1 MEKPAITA
9 THWMLHRFRT
19 ICSATMVSAI
29 AMAVPSAILLVG
41 FSLTGLLFSTSFQ
54 PSLMFV
60 FILVFTLI
68 FPLIIVTFDAIRKM
82 ETLVEQVKDV
92 IKYDGLTR
100 VLSRSYFLDL
110 VRGSHQDGYVLI
122 VDADNFKR
130 INDSYGHGVGDAV
143 LVELALS
150 IEWGAGPLGQV
161 GRLGGEEFGVFLP
174 NVTGSLALKLA
185 EDIRTRVSRHPV
197 IVDGAEINL
206 TVSIGAAPYTS
217 GHLLR
222 TALSAADRNLFR
234 AKERGRNAVV
244 FDHASPDLEDEGP
257 ALRVVR

>member
-1 MEKPAITA
+1 MEKPAVLTQ
-9 THWMLHRFRT
+9 HWMLYRLRA
-19 ICSATMVSAI
+19 ICGTMIVSAI
-29 AMAVPSAILLVG
+29 AIAIPIAILVVG
-41 FSLTGLLFSTSFQ
+41 FSLSGLLFTTSFQ

-60 FILVFTLI
+60 FILAFTLI
-68 FPLIIVTFDAIRKM
+68 FPLIVVTFDAIRKM
-82 ETLVEQVKDV
+82 ETLVEQLKDV

-100 VLSRSYFLDL
+100 VLSRLYFLDM
-110 VRGSHQDGYVLI
+110 VRASRRDGYVLI

-161 GRLGGEEFGVFLP
+161 SRLGGEEFGVFLP

-185 EDIRTRVSRHPV
+185 EDIRTRVARHPV

-206 TVSIGAAPYTS
+206 TVSIGAAPYTN

-244 FDHASPDLEDEGP
+244 FDHASPDLEDEVL